1 MEALLTIPVLDSD
14 DLTLVRV
21 KQSFDFASSKDEFS
35 VWIQGRFDN
44 GTGIADCYRFWK
56 TTGEKWD
63 YEQQEHKLKSHLGAS
78 SVILPATTF
87 RHRQLLFRRL
97 LQFLQVPPSALAR
110 PFDSPK
116 SPT

>member
-1 MEALLTIPVLDSD
+1 MPIPVLDSD

-21 KQSFDFASSKDEFS
+21 KQSFDFASGKDEFS
-35 VWIQGRFDN
+35 VWIQGRFND

-63 YEQQEHKLKSHLGAS
+63 YEQQEHKIKSHLGAS
-78 SVILPATTF
+78 SLIHQATTSPQ
-87 RHRQLLFRRL
+87 RQLLFQRL
-97 LQFLQVPPSALAR
+97 LQFLRLQPSDLAR